1 MMDATEVR
9 LRCIEAAAKTPTVH
23 LDGHATGVLEIAKMW
38 AAWALGETPPA
49 AGPGTL
55 HLPKKK

>member
-1 MMDATEVR
+1 MEAIEVR

-23 LDGHATGVLEIAKMW
+23 LGGQAQGVLEIAQ
-38 AAWALGETPPA
+38 AWADWVLASAPA
-49 AGPGTL
+49 APGTL